1 MGGVDDSQTGP
12 KPRNHPE
19 YWLFFYSNFTFC
31 VPNLTKTLGWKGG
44 FKDLGKFYQ
53 ITLRFLD
60 LPLAELSLLETVSDI
75 PAHYEN
81 TMKRNL
87 SFLHL
92 TPIRCHIAKKM
103 PGIWLKQCLWVTISL
118 PWTVVGQHL
127 GAGGLPGQRTPR
139 TGASINFLCVDFE
152 QTIMKL
158 ERGPI
163 HLWMYTF

>member
-1 MGGVDDSQTGP
+1 M
-12 KPRNHPE
+12 
-19 YWLFFYSNFTFC
+19 
-31 VPNLTKTLGWKGG
+31 
-44 FKDLGKFYQ
+44 
-53 ITLRFLD
+53 
-60 LPLAELSLLETVSDI
+60 SDI

-139 TGASINFLCVDFE
+139 TGASFNFLCVDFE
-152 QTIMKL
+152 PTIMKL
-158 ERGPI
+158 E
-163 HLWMYTF
+163 TFQWKEAQYIFGCTLSDSVVPDAQQTHPSIAFPRRESERKHNMHSFHGCTIVHQRSILLVSL

>member
-1 MGGVDDSQTGP
+1 MDDSQTGP

-87 SFLHL
+87 CFLHL
-92 TPIRCHIAKKM
+92 TPIRCHIAKKKDARNLVEAVLVGDNLATM
-103 PGIWLKQCLWVTISL
+103 DSCWAAPGGWWSAWSKNPQDRCLL
-118 PWTVVGQHL
+118 
-127 GAGGLPGQRTPR
+127 
-139 TGASINFLCVDFE
+139 
-152 QTIMKL
+152 
-158 ERGPI
+158 
-163 HLWMYTF
+163 